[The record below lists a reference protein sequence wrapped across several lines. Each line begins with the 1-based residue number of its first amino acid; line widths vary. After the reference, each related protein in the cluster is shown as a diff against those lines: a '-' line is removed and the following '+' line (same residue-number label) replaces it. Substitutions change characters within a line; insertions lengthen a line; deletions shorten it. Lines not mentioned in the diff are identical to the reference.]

1 MSSGFWGMLH
11 DRDAGSILNGHAHRY
26 ERFAARIPGGRR
38 SAEGIDRSSPGDRG
52 RRRDHPRRRPELA
65 GSAYDSLA
73 IALAFGLALAIVV
86 ASVGHVSDVV

>member
-11 DRDAGSILNGHAHRY
+11 DRDAGLILNGHAHRY
-26 ERFAARIPGGRR
+26 ERFAARTPGGRR
-38 SAEGIDRSSPGDRG
+38 SAEASLDRRRGTGG
-52 RRRDHPRRRPELA
+52 RRRDYPRRRPELA

-86 ASVGHVSDVV
+86 ASVGHVSDVG